1 MAEGKDLQHHY
12 LPNTALPYISN
23 GSVTD
28 KDPVFESGSK
38 DIRTSVRKYFEK
50 RNGFAFFESD
60 TAFTFSGTVKRFFTW
75 ARWTGA
81 AITLS
86 GSYFVMVNDVSTT
99 TSRVYKQRFLNG
111 VAQDW
116 QPTLIHTDSTS
127 TNPFDF
133 VVSNNFVF
141 FGNGVDMKKWDGTT
155 VTNWGITAPSAAV
168 TFSSG
173 VGSLSPTVGY
183 QWVIAWE
190 NSSTGHISSPSALS
204 TPTGS
209 GTSVKYTF
217 TGNTT
222 SDTQV
227 DKVRFGRTIDGGSIF
242 FEHPSSPISYSTWT
256 ASGYEDNTADSVA
269 GSTGVGAPGSSV
281 MPLPNQ
287 NNRPT
292 ASQGGVW
299 FANRMWTFINDT
311 LYYSDFEE
319 LVRGVEE
326 ESFAQINL
334 RFFGKEIFGL
344 AVAGQFLLIFTADTI
359 YRIYGDS
366 LATFRMDVLA
376 EGKGV
381 FNRAAMVSFNGLVA
395 WLDVSNTVWY
405 TDGQTIPD
413 LDISSDI
420 RPDIATITH
429 STAAMAYHRTGNSR
443 WLILMDGTAGKLY
456 VYDLDTRQW
465 MPPWTITATAIYSGQ
480 TQQGTTKLFL
490 ARSGAPLALGSSYA
504 DGSTSYT
511 GRWRSNLFDLV
522 PDNPSM
528 YGILDHIE
536 VESGTVKT
544 TTIGYLTDEDP
555 DGATWTATADA
566 TGIAPPHRT
575 QGTNLVETW
584 YMTMADPS
592 LKGARRVSIE
602 MNWAASS
609 DTAFKVYGVA
619 LAYQPVDD

>member
-1 MAEGKDLQHHY
+1 MAQGEELQHHY
-12 LPNTALPYISN
+12 IENTAIPYISN

-28 KDPVFESGSK
+28 KDPVFESGSEN
-38 DIRTSVRKYFEK
+38 ILTSVRRFFEK

-60 TAFTFSGTVKRFFTW
+60 STFTFSGTVKRFFSW

-86 GSYFVMVNDVSTT
+86 GSYFVMTNDVSAS

-111 VAQDW
+111 VAQDAY
-116 QPTLIHTDSTS
+116 PSLIHTDSTS

-141 FGNGVDMKKWDGTT
+141 FGNGVDMKKYDGTT
-155 VTNWGITAPSAAV
+155 VTNWGITGPTAAV

-173 VGSLSPTVGY
+173 AGSLSPTVGY
-183 QWVIAWE
+183 QWVISWE
-190 NSSTGHISSPSALS
+190 NSSTGMISSPSAFSVS
-204 TPTGS
+204 TGTGS
-209 GTSVKYTF
+209 LLKFTF

-242 FEHPSSPISYSTWT
+242 FEHPASPITYATYI
-256 ASGYEDNTADSVA
+256 ANGYEDNTADSVA
-269 GSTGVGAPGSSV
+269 GGAGVGAPGSNV

-292 ASQGGVW
+292 ASHGGVW
-299 FANRMWTFINDT
+299 FANRIWTFVNDT

-326 ESFAQINL
+326 ESFAQINF

-344 AVAGQFLLIFTADTI
+344 SVAGSFLLIFTADTI

-376 EGKGV
+376 EGKGL

-395 WLDVSNTVWY
+395 WLDASNTVWY
-405 TDGQTIPD
+405 TDGQSIPEID
-413 LDISSDI
+413 LSADI
-420 RPDIATITH
+420 RPDIESITH
-429 STAAMAYHRTGNSR
+429 STAALAYYRTGNSR

-456 VYDLDTRQW
+456 VYDLDTRHW
-465 MPPWTITATAIYSGQ
+465 MPPWTITGSAIYAGQ
-480 TQQGTTKLFL
+480 TRQGVSKLFL
-490 ARSGAPLALGSSYA
+490 ARGGAPLTLGSSYA
-504 DGSTSYT
+504 DGATAYG
-511 GRWRSNLFDLV
+511 GRWRSNLFDMV
-522 PDNPSM
+522 PGNPSM
-528 YGILDHIE
+528 YGELDHIE

-544 TTIGYLTDEDP
+544 TSIGYLTDEDP
-555 DGATWTATADA
+555 AGATYTAVSDQ
-566 TGIAPPHRT
+566 TGFDPPNRT

-584 YMTMADPS
+584 YPTHGDPN
-592 LKGARRVSIE
+592 LKGARRVSVE

-619 LAYQPVDD
+619 LAYQPVD

>member
-1 MAEGKDLQHHY
+1 MAQGEELSHHY
-12 LPNTALPYISN
+12 ISQTALPYISN

-28 KDPVFESGSK
+28 KDPVFESGSENILTS
-38 DIRTSVRKYFEK
+38 IRRYFEK
-50 RNGFAFFESD
+50 RRGFGYFEAD
-60 TAFTFSGTVKRFFTW
+60 TTFTFSGTVRRFFTW
-75 ARWTGA
+75 PRWTGT
-81 AITLS
+81 AISLS
-86 GSYFVMVNDVSTT
+86 GSYFVMANDVSATA
-99 TSRVYKQRFLNG
+99 SRVWKQRYLNG
-111 VAQDW
+111 VAQDAY
-116 QPTLIHTDSTS
+116 PSLIHTDATS

-141 FGNGVDMKKWDGTT
+141 FGNGVDMKKYDGTT
-155 VTNWGITAPSAAV
+155 VTNWGITGPAAAV

-173 VGSLSPTVGY
+173 SGSLSPTIGF
-183 QWVIAWE
+183 QWVISWE
-190 NSSTGHISSPSALS
+190 NSSTGQLSSPSALS
-204 TPTGS
+204 ASTGAGS
-209 GTSVKYTF
+209 SVRFTF

-227 DKVRFGRTIDGGSIF
+227 DQVRFGRTVDGGSIF
-242 FEHPSSPISYSTWT
+242 FEHPASPITYATWIAT
-256 ASGYEDNTADSVA
+256 GYIDNTADSSA
-269 GSTGVGAPGSSV
+269 GGAGVGAPGSNV

-299 FANRMWTFINDT
+299 FANRLWTFINDT
-311 LYYSDFEE
+311 VYYSDFEE

-334 RFFGKEIFGL
+334 RFFGKEIFAL

-381 FNRAAMVSFNGLVA
+381 FNRAAVVSFNGLVA

-413 LDISSDI
+413 LDLSAAI
-420 RPDIATITH
+420 RPDIETITH

-443 WLILMDGTAGKLY
+443 WLILMDGGAGKLY
-456 VYDLDTRQW
+456 VYDLDLRQW
-465 MPPWTITATAIYSGQ
+465 MPPWTISGCTAIYSGQ
-480 TQQGTTKLFL
+480 TRQGTTQLFL
-490 ARSGAPLALGSSYA
+490 ARSGTPLVLGTNYQ
-504 DGSTSYT
+504 DGATSYP
-511 GRWRSNLFDLV
+511 GRMRSNLFDMA
-522 PDNPSM
+522 PENPSM

-536 VESGTVKT
+536 IESGTTKT
-544 TTIGYLTDEDP
+544 TSVGYLTDEDP
-555 DGATWTATADA
+555 SGATYTATASA
-566 TGIAPPHRT
+566 TGITPPNRT

-584 YMTMADPS
+584 YQTHGDPN
-592 LKGARRVSIE
+592 LRGARRVSVE
-602 MNWAASS
+602 MSWAAS
-609 DTAFKVYGVA
+609 DTTFLVYGFA
-619 LAYQPVDD
+619 LGYQEVT